1 MLYNQIQFFNI
12 FKEQARNN
20 IGIIHGF
27 PNWCN
32 KISYEIDGDDLL
44 IHIPDTIMKRGSY
57 EVISRS
63 RRKKEIDNIMKDFV
77 REPEDIMKKESFS
90 TIRRKKRKRKI
101 DEIMEQYGE
110 NIDAPT
116 PLSYSFL
123 DFLLKITFD
132 IYIGIYYKDKTV
144 SSFSIKRGN

>member
-63 RRKKEIDNIMKDFV
+63 RRKKEIDNIMKEFTG
-77 REPEDIMKKESFS
+77 K
-90 TIRRKKRKRKI
+90 
-101 DEIMEQYGE
+101 
-110 NIDAPT
+110 
-116 PLSYSFL
+116 YSFL